1 MTLRAARLAR
11 NFVVAAG
18 LLGGLALVPSAASA
32 DPPAP
37 ANGQITMNVYSVPGS
52 NTPKI
57 VMRTV
62 IQQPPRKVWAVVSD
76 CAHYTSRLP
85 RIAKSRLI
93 SKVGN
98 VHTCEVTIS
107 MPFPLSNLTAITQA
121 THTEV
126 NGAMT
131 RKWKLVS
138 GDYTINNGSWEVKP
152 LNAEGTASV
161 VTYSVQA
168 EPTTAVPT
176 FIREQAQKKALPEM
190 MERVRTE
197 SAKMP

>member
-1 MTLRAARLAR
+1 MTPRAARFAR
-11 NFVVAAG
+11 NLVAAAG
-18 LLGGLALVPSAASA
+18 LFGALALVPSAATA
-32 DPPAP
+32 DAPVP
-37 ANGQITMNVYSVPGS
+37 ANGQISVNVYSVPGS

-57 VMRTV
+57 VVRTV

-85 RIAKSRLI
+85 RVAKSRLI

-98 VHTCEVTIS
+98 VHTCEVTIA

-121 THTEV
+121 THTEA
-126 NGAMT
+126 NGGMK
-131 RKWKLVS
+131 RQWKLVS
-138 GDYTINNGSWEVKP
+138 GDYTVNNGSWEVKP
-152 LNAEGTASV
+152 LDESGTASV

-176 FIREQAQKKALPEM
+176 FIREQAQKKALPEL
-190 MERVRTE
+190 MERVRAE